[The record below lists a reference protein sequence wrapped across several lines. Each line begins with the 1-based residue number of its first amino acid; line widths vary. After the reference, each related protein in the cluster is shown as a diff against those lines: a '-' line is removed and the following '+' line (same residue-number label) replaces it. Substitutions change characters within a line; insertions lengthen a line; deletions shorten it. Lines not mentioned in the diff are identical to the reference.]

1 MLAILAHS
9 PGFMFEESIGS
20 SNEIVS
26 FHNPIV
32 STGILCNN
40 LLKLNAFRAPVS
52 KSFRIPMVPPVY
64 IKRILAFEFIIVF

>member
-26 FHNPIV
+26 ISQSIV
-32 STGILCNN
+32 ST
-40 LLKLNAFRAPVS
+40 P
-52 KSFRIPMVPPVY
+52 
-64 IKRILAFEFIIVF
+64 EFFVIIY

>member
-26 FHNPIV
+26 ISQSNCFNSEFFVITKIKCFQGPSIK
-32 STGILCNN
+32 ILSH
-40 LLKLNAFRAPVS
+40 PDG
-52 KSFRIPMVPPVY
+52 PPVY